1 MINKNSIKKEKI
13 LGNNPRIKFLNTT
26 IDVLDEQQTVNLV
39 EEYVLENE
47 PLHLIG
53 VNADKIN
60 ALNSNKRLAEII
72 NSCGVINAD
81 GASVVLASKFLKKPL
96 PERVAGI
103 DLMQRLIELSAEKNY
118 SVYFLGAKKYI
129 VEKTAQIVKHEY
141 PKLNIVGV
149 HDGYFEEADWS
160 KIAGEL
166 KNANPNF
173 IFVGITSPMK
183 EYLVEFL
190 QAKGCRGV
198 FMGVGGSFDVISGM
212 IPRAPRWMQSI
223 NLEWFYRVMQ
233 EPRRLFKRY
242 MFGNFKF
249 IKSVIREKLTQS
261 Q

>member
-1 MINKNSIKKEKI
+1 MVDIGSVKKEKI
-13 LGNNPRIKFLNTT
+13 LGNNPRIKLLNTT
-26 IDVLDEQQTVNLV
+26 IDVLDERQTVDLV
-39 EEYVLENE
+39 EQYVLENE

-60 ALNSNKRLAEII
+60 ALNSNTRLAEIV

-81 GASVVLASKFLKKPL
+81 GASVVLASKFLKEPL

-103 DLMQRLIELSAEKNY
+103 DLMQKLIELSAKKDY
-118 SVYFLGAKKYI
+118 SVYFLGARKNV
-129 VEKTAQIVKHEY
+129 VEKTAKELKHKY

-149 HDGYFEEADWS
+149 HDGYFEETDWN
-160 KIAGEL
+160 KIANEI
-166 KNANPNF
+166 KSTNPNF
-173 IFVGITSPMK
+173 IFVGITSPIK

-212 IPRAPRWMQSI
+212 IPRAPQWMQNI
-223 NLEWFYRVMQ
+223 NLEWLYRVMQ

-242 MFGNFKF
+242 LFGNFRF
-249 IKSVIREKLTQS
+249 IKSIIREKLS
-261 Q
+261 KS